1 MEVSINLTDKEIN
14 NGKPLKERSVQTH
27 TKKKR
32 PFLTILFIFLVLVIG
47 SGLYFGY
54 KGYMTGKGIGL
65 NLSPSDLIGKQK
77 EPELKKDSTGV
88 YTNILIVGID
98 TRTKLKTFNT
108 DVIIVASYNHKT
120 KDVVMI
126 SIPRDFCTKVNPS
139 KTSYGKINSAYSIYE
154 AKEKGS
160 GLEGLKGIVEEIT
173 GMEIQYYTMINFNG
187 FVELVDAVGGL
198 YINVENSFTDYKYP
212 AETGY
217 GTQTI
222 SFKAGPQLMDGDTAL
237 KYARSRQSQQNG
249 EGSDYARAKRQHKV
263 IDAFIKK
270 LLSTE
275 TLLNPNKVMS
285 LLTSIQDNIKVS
297 EFTIDDIQAGVN
309 VLKSLSS
316 ESSTSSTYSFVLDP
330 TIGNYSLI
338 SHQPSCGEYNIGP
351 KEGLGRYTKLGEYI
365 NLALSYPALYSE
377 NPSIYSYDTGLGYQ
391 NTKTKTEELKTRFK
405 YLDIRFQGTKFND
418 KEGTYIYSNTTD
430 KFSKSVDILASYLK
444 TNNKVKPEYLTTAT
458 GGDISILFGKEII
471 QDETVEIQQS
481 E

>member
-77 EPELKKDSTGV
+77 EPELKKDSTGA

-309 VLKSLSS
+309 ILKSLSS
-316 ESSTSSTYSFVLDP
+316 ENSTSSTYSFVLDP

-471 QDETVEIQQS
+471 QDSAVEIQQG

>member
-1 MEVSINLTDKEIN
+1 VEVSINLTDKEIN

-77 EPELKKDSTGV
+77 EPELKKDSTGA

>member
-1 MEVSINLTDKEIN
+1 VEVSINLTDKEIN
-14 NGKPLKERSVQTH
+14 NGKPLKERPVQTH
-27 TKKKR
+27 TRKKR

-54 KGYMTGKGIGL
+54 KGYMTGKEIGL

-88 YTNILIVGID
+88 YTNMLIVGID
-98 TRTKLKTFNT
+98 TSAKLKTLNT

-154 AKEKGS
+154 TKEKGS

-270 LLSTE
+270 VLSTE

-309 VLKSLSS
+309 ILKSLSS
-316 ESSTSSTYSFVLDP
+316 ENSTSSTYSFVLDP

-391 NTKTKTEELKTRFK
+391 NTKTKTEELKTKFK

-471 QDETVEIQQS
+471 IDEAVEIQQG

>member
-32 PFLTILFIFLVLVIG
+32 PFLTILFIFLVLIIG

-77 EPELKKDSTGV
+77 EPELEKDSTGV

-98 TRTKLKTFNT
+98 TRAKLKTFNT

-120 KDVVMI
+120 KDIVMI

-173 GMEIQYYTMINFNG
+173 GMEIQYYAMINFNG

-198 YINVENSFTDYKYP
+198 YINVENSFTDYNYP
-212 AETGY
+212 AERGY

-237 KYARSRQSQQNG
+237 KYARSRQSQQNQ

-270 LLSTE
+270 VLSTE

-285 LLTSIQDNIKVS
+285 LLTSIQDNVKVS

-309 VLKSLSS
+309 ILKSLSS
-316 ESSTSSTYSFVLDP
+316 ENSTSSTYSFVLDP

-391 NTKTKTEELKTRFK
+391 NTKTKTDELKTKFK
-405 YLDIRFQGTKFND
+405 YLNIKFQGTKFND

-471 QDETVEIQQS
+471 QNEAVEIQQG

>member
-14 NGKPLKERSVQTH
+14 NKKHTKEESLQTH

-32 PFLTILFIFLVLVIG
+32 PFLTILFIFLVLIIG

-98 TRTKLKTFNT
+98 TRTKLKTLNT

-154 AKEKGS
+154 AKEKGG
-160 GLEGLKGIVEEIT
+160 GLEGLKGVVEEIT
-173 GMEIQYYTMINFNG
+173 GMEIQYYAMINFNG

-212 AETGY
+212 AEQGY

-270 LLSTE
+270 ILSTE
-275 TLLNPNKVMS
+275 TLLNPSKLMS
-285 LLTSIQDNIKVS
+285 LLSSVQDNIK
-297 EFTIDDIQAGVN
+297 
-309 VLKSLSS
+309 
-316 ESSTSSTYSFVLDP
+316 
-330 TIGNYSLI
+330 I
-338 SHQPSCGEYNIGP
+338 S
-351 KEGLGRYTKLGEYI
+351 
-365 NLALSYPALYSE
+365 
-377 NPSIYSYDTGLGYQ
+377 
-391 NTKTKTEELKTRFK
+391 
-405 YLDIRFQGTKFND
+405 
-418 KEGTYIYSNTTD
+418 
-430 KFSKSVDILASYLK
+430 
-444 TNNKVKPEYLTTAT
+444 
-458 GGDISILFGKEII
+458 
-471 QDETVEIQQS
+471 
-481 E
+481 

>member
-1 MEVSINLTDKEIN
+1 VEVSINLTDKEIN

-77 EPELKKDSTGV
+77 EPELKKDSTGA

-275 TLLNPNKVMS
+275 TLLNPSKLMS
-285 LLTSIQDNIKVS
+285 LLSSVQDNIKIS

-309 VLKSLSS
+309 ILKSLSG
-316 ESSTSSTYSFVLDP
+316 ENSTSSTYSFVLDP
-330 TIGNYSLI
+330 TLGNYSLI
-338 SHQPSCGEYNIGP
+338 GPQTSCGEYNIGP
-351 KEGLGRYTKLGEYI
+351 KEGLGRYTKIKEYI
-365 NLALSYPALYSE
+365 NLALNYPALYSE

-391 NTKTKTEELKTRFK
+391 NTKTKTDELKTKFK
-405 YLDIRFQGTKFND
+405 YLNIRFQGTKFND
-418 KEGTYIYSNTTD
+418 KEGVYIYSNTTD

-444 TNNKVKPEYLTTAT
+444 ITNKVKPEYLTTAT

-471 QDETVEIQQS
+471 QDNAVEIQQG

>member
-77 EPELKKDSTGV
+77 EPELKKDSTGA

-309 VLKSLSS
+309 ILKSLSS
-316 ESSTSSTYSFVLDP
+316 ENSTSSTYSFVLDP

-391 NTKTKTEELKTRFK
+391 NTKTKTDELKTKFK
-405 YLDIRFQGTKFND
+405 YLNIRFQGTKFND

>member
-14 NGKPLKERSVQTH
+14 NGKPLKERPVQTH
-27 TKKKR
+27 TRKKR

-309 VLKSLSS
+309 ILKSLSS
-316 ESSTSSTYSFVLDP
+316 ENSTSSTYSFVLDP

-391 NTKTKTEELKTRFK
+391 NTKTKTEELKTKFK

-418 KEGTYIYSNTTD
+418 KEGTYIYSNTID

-471 QDETVEIQQS
+471 IDEAVEIQQG

>member
-77 EPELKKDSTGV
+77 EPELKKDSTGA

-309 VLKSLSS
+309 ILKSLSS
-316 ESSTSSTYSFVLDP
+316 ENSTSSTYSFVLDP

>member
-1 MEVSINLTDKEIN
+1 VEVSINLTDKEIN

>member
-14 NGKPLKERSVQTH
+14 NKKHTKEESFQTH

-32 PFLTILFIFLVLVIG
+32 PFLTILFIFLVLIIG

-98 TRTKLKTFNT
+98 TRTKLKTLNT

-173 GMEIQYYTMINFNG
+173 GMEIQYYAMINFNG

-212 AETGY
+212 AERGY

-222 SFKAGPQLMDGDTAL
+222 SFKAGPQLMNGDTAL

-270 LLSTE
+270 VLSTE
-275 TLLNPNKVMS
+275 TLLNPSKLMS
-285 LLTSIQDNIKVS
+285 LLSSVQDNIKIS

-309 VLKSLSS
+309 ILKSLSS
-316 ESSTSSTYSFVLDP
+316 ENSTSSTYSFVLDP
-330 TIGNYSLI
+330 TLGNYSLI
-338 SHQPSCGEYNIGP
+338 GPQTSCGEYNIGP
-351 KEGLGRYTKLGEYI
+351 KEGLGRYTKIKEYI
-365 NLALSYPALYSE
+365 NLALNYPALYSE

-391 NTKTKTEELKTRFK
+391 NTKTKTDELKTKFK
-405 YLDIRFQGTKFND
+405 YLNIRFQGTKFND
-418 KEGTYIYSNTTD
+418 KEGVYIYSNTTD

-444 TNNKVKPEYLTTAT
+444 ITNKVKPEYLTTAT

-471 QDETVEIQQS
+471 QDNAVEIQQG

>member
-14 NGKPLKERSVQTH
+14 NGKPLKGRTVQTH

-54 KGYMTGKGIGL
+54 KGYMAGKGIGL
-65 NLSPSDLIGKQK
+65 NLSPSDLIGRQK
-77 EPELKKDSTGV
+77 EPELERDSTGV
-88 YTNILIVGID
+88 YTNMLIVGID

-154 AKEKGS
+154 AKEEGS

-198 YINVENSFTDYKYP
+198 YINVENSFTDYNYP
-212 AETGY
+212 AEKGY

-270 LLSTE
+270 VLSTE

-285 LLTSIQDNIKVS
+285 MLSSVQDNIKVS
-297 EFTIDDIQAGVN
+297 EFTIDEIRAGVN
-309 VLKSLSS
+309 ILKSLSS
-316 ESSTSSTYSFVLDP
+316 ENSTSLTYSFVLDP

-338 SHQPSCGEYNIGP
+338 SHQPSCGKYDIGP
-351 KEGLGRYTKLGEYI
+351 KEGLGRYTKIKEYI
-365 NLALSYPALYSE
+365 NLALKYPALYSE
-377 NPSIYSYDTGLGYQ
+377 NPSIYSYDTGFGYQ
-391 NTKTKTEELKTRFK
+391 NTKTKTDELKTKFK

-418 KEGTYIYSNTTD
+418 KEATYIYSNATD

-471 QDETVEIQQS
+471 QDKAVEIQQS

>member
-14 NGKPLKERSVQTH
+14 NGKPLKERPVQTH
-27 TKKKR
+27 TRKKR

-98 TRTKLKTFNT
+98 TRTKLKTLNT

-173 GMEIQYYTMINFNG
+173 GMEIQYYAMINFNG

-212 AETGY
+212 AEQGY

-237 KYARSRQSQQNG
+237 KYARSRQSQQNS

-270 LLSTE
+270 VLSTE
-275 TLLNPNKVMS
+275 TLLNPSKLMS
-285 LLTSIQDNIKVS
+285 LLSSVQDNIKIS

-309 VLKSLSS
+309 ILKSLSG
-316 ESSTSSTYSFVLDP
+316 ENSTSSTYSFVLDP
-330 TIGNYSLI
+330 TLGNYSLI
-338 SHQPSCGEYNIGP
+338 GPQTSCGEYDIGP
-351 KEGLGRYTKLGEYI
+351 KEGLGRYTKIKEYI
-365 NLALSYPALYSE
+365 SLALNYPALYSE

-391 NTKTKTEELKTRFK
+391 NTKTKTDELKTKFK
-405 YLDIRFQGTKFND
+405 YLNIRFQGTKFND
-418 KEGTYIYSNTTD
+418 KEGVYIYSNTTD

-444 TNNKVKPEYLTTAT
+444 ITNKVKPEYLTTAT

-471 QDETVEIQQS
+471 QDNAVEIQQG

>member
-1 MEVSINLTDKEIN
+1 VEVSINLTDKEIN
-14 NGKPLKERSVQTH
+14 NGKPLKERYVQTH

-54 KGYMTGKGIGL
+54 KGYMAGKGIGL
-65 NLSPSDLIGKQK
+65 KLSPSDLIGKQK
-77 EPELKKDSTGV
+77 ESELKKDSTGV

-98 TRTKLKTFNT
+98 TRTKLKTLNT

-120 KDVVMI
+120 KDIVMI

-160 GLEGLKGIVEEIT
+160 GLEGLKGVVEEIT
-173 GMEIQYYTMINFNG
+173 EMEIQYYTIINFNG
-187 FVELVDAVGGL
+187 FLELVDAVGGL

-212 AETGY
+212 AEKGY

-222 SFKAGPQLMDGDTAL
+222 SFKAGPQLMDGDSAL
-237 KYARSRQSQQNG
+237 KYARSRHSQQNG
-249 EGSDYARAKRQHKV
+249 EGSDYARAKRQQKV

-270 LLSTE
+270 ILSTE
-275 TLLNPNKVMS
+275 TLLNPNKLMS
-285 LLTSIQDNIKVS
+285 LISSVQDNIKVS

-309 VLKSLSS
+309 ILKSLST
-316 ESSTSSTYSFVLDP
+316 ENSTSSTYSFVLDP
-330 TIGNYSLI
+330 TLGNYSLI

-351 KEGLGRYTKLGEYI
+351 KEGLGRYTRLGEYI

-471 QDETVEIQQS
+471 QHEAVEIQQD

>member
-14 NGKPLKERSVQTH
+14 NGKPLKERSAQTH

-32 PFLTILFIFLVLVIG
+32 PFLTILFIFLVLIIG

-77 EPELKKDSTGV
+77 EPELEKDSTGV

-98 TRTKLKTFNT
+98 TRAKLKTFNT

-120 KDVVMI
+120 KDIVMI

-173 GMEIQYYTMINFNG
+173 GMEIQYYAMINFNG

-198 YINVENSFTDYKYP
+198 YINVENSFTDYNYP
-212 AETGY
+212 AERGY

-237 KYARSRQSQQNG
+237 KYARSRQSQQNQ

-270 LLSTE
+270 VLSTE

-285 LLTSIQDNIKVS
+285 LLTSIQDNVKVS

-309 VLKSLSS
+309 ILKSLSS
-316 ESSTSSTYSFVLDP
+316 ENSTSSTYSFVLDP

-391 NTKTKTEELKTRFK
+391 NTKTKTDELKTKFK
-405 YLDIRFQGTKFND
+405 YLNIKFQGTKFND

-471 QDETVEIQQS
+471 QNEAVEIQQG

>member
-27 TKKKR
+27 TRKKR

-391 NTKTKTEELKTRFK
+391 NTKTKTDELKTKFK

-418 KEGTYIYSNTTD
+418 EEGTYIYSNTTD

-471 QDETVEIQQS
+471 IDEAVEIQQG

>member
-1 MEVSINLTDKEIN
+1 VEVSINLTDKEIN

-77 EPELKKDSTGV
+77 EPELKKDSTGA

-391 NTKTKTEELKTRFK
+391 NTKTKTEELKTKFK

>member
-1 MEVSINLTDKEIN
+1 VEVSINLTDKEIN
-14 NGKPLKERSVQTH
+14 NGKPLKERSAQTH

-32 PFLTILFIFLVLVIG
+32 PFLTILFIFLVLIIG

-77 EPELKKDSTGV
+77 EPELEKDSTGV

-98 TRTKLKTFNT
+98 TRAKLKTFNT

-120 KDVVMI
+120 KDIVMI

-173 GMEIQYYTMINFNG
+173 GMEIQYYAMINFNG

-198 YINVENSFTDYKYP
+198 YINVENSFTDYNYP
-212 AETGY
+212 AERGY

-237 KYARSRQSQQNG
+237 KYARSRQSQQNQ

-270 LLSTE
+270 VLSTE

-285 LLTSIQDNIKVS
+285 LLTSIQDNVKVS

-309 VLKSLSS
+309 ILKSLSS
-316 ESSTSSTYSFVLDP
+316 ENSTSSTYSFVLDP

-391 NTKTKTEELKTRFK
+391 NTKTKTDELKTKFK
-405 YLDIRFQGTKFND
+405 YLNIKFQGTKFND

-471 QDETVEIQQS
+471 QNEAVEIQQG

>member
-27 TKKKR
+27 TRKKR

-222 SFKAGPQLMDGDTAL
+222 SFKAGAQLMDGDTAL

-249 EGSDYARAKRQHKV
+249 EGSDYARARRQHKV

-309 VLKSLSS
+309 ILKSLSS

-391 NTKTKTEELKTRFK
+391 NTKTKTNELKTKFK

-471 QDETVEIQQS
+471 QDEAVEIQQG

>member
-77 EPELKKDSTGV
+77 EPELKKDSTGA

>member
-32 PFLTILFIFLVLVIG
+32 PFLTILFIFLVLIIG

-98 TRTKLKTFNT
+98 TRAKLKTFNT

-120 KDVVMI
+120 KDIVMI

-173 GMEIQYYTMINFNG
+173 GMEIQYYAMINFNG

-198 YINVENSFTDYKYP
+198 YINVENSFTDYNYP
-212 AETGY
+212 AERGY

-237 KYARSRQSQQNG
+237 KYARSRQSQQNQ

-270 LLSTE
+270 VLSTE

-285 LLTSIQDNIKVS
+285 LLTSIQDNVKVS

-309 VLKSLSS
+309 ILKSLSS
-316 ESSTSSTYSFVLDP
+316 ENSTSSTYSFVLDP

-391 NTKTKTEELKTRFK
+391 NTKTKTDELKTKFK
-405 YLDIRFQGTKFND
+405 YLNIKFQGTKFND

-471 QDETVEIQQS
+471 QNEAVEIQQG

>member
-14 NGKPLKERSVQTH
+14 NGKPLKERPVQTH
-27 TKKKR
+27 TRKKR

-98 TRTKLKTFNT
+98 TRTKLKTLNT

-173 GMEIQYYTMINFNG
+173 GMEIQYYAMINFNG

-198 YINVENSFTDYKYP
+198 YINVENSFTDYNYP
-212 AETGY
+212 AERGY

-222 SFKAGPQLMDGDTAL
+222 SFKAGPQLMNGDTAL

-270 LLSTE
+270 VLSTE
-275 TLLNPNKVMS
+275 TLLNPSKLMS
-285 LLTSIQDNIKVS
+285 LLSSVQDNIKIS

-309 VLKSLSS
+309 ILKSLSG
-316 ESSTSSTYSFVLDP
+316 ENSTSSTYSFVLDP
-330 TIGNYSLI
+330 TLGNYSLI
-338 SHQPSCGEYNIGP
+338 GPQTSCGEYNIGP
-351 KEGLGRYTKLGEYI
+351 KEGLGRYTKIKEYI
-365 NLALSYPALYSE
+365 NLALNYPALYSE

-391 NTKTKTEELKTRFK
+391 NTKTKTDELKTKFK
-405 YLDIRFQGTKFND
+405 YLNIRFQGTKFND
-418 KEGTYIYSNTTD
+418 KEGVYIYSNTTD

-444 TNNKVKPEYLTTAT
+444 ITNKVKPEYLTTAT

-471 QDETVEIQQS
+471 QDSAVEIQQG

>member
-1 MEVSINLTDKEIN
+1 VEVSINLTDKEIN

-309 VLKSLSS
+309 ILKSLSS
-316 ESSTSSTYSFVLDP
+316 ENSTSSTYSFVLDP

-391 NTKTKTEELKTRFK
+391 NTKTKTEELKTKFK

-471 QDETVEIQQS
+471 IDEAVEIQQG

>member
-14 NGKPLKERSVQTH
+14 NKKHTKEESFQTH

-32 PFLTILFIFLVLVIG
+32 PFLTILFIFLVLIIG

-77 EPELKKDSTGV
+77 EPELKKDTTGV

-98 TRTKLKTFNT
+98 TRTKLKTLNT

-120 KDVVMI
+120 KDIVMV

-154 AKEKGS
+154 AKEEGS

-173 GMEIQYYTMINFNG
+173 GMEIQYYAMINFNG
-187 FVELVDAVGGL
+187 FVELIDAVGGL

-212 AETGY
+212 TEEGY

-249 EGSDYARAKRQHKV
+249 EGSDYARAKRQQKV

-270 LLSTE
+270 FLSTE
-275 TLLNPNKVMS
+275 TLLNPNKLMS
-285 LLTSIQDNIKVS
+285 LLSSVQDNIKVS

-309 VLKSLSS
+309 ILKSVSS
-316 ESSTSSTYSFVLDP
+316 ESSASSSYSFVLDP
-330 TIGNYSLI
+330 TLGNYALI
-338 SHQPSCGEYNIGP
+338 GSQPSCGEYNIGP
-351 KEGLGRYTKLGEYI
+351 KEGLGKYTKIKEYT
-365 NLALSYPALYSE
+365 NLALNYPALYSE
-377 NPSIYSYDTGLGYQ
+377 NPAIYSYDTGLGYQ
-391 NTKTKTEELKTRFK
+391 NTKIKIDNLKTKFK
-405 YLDIRFQGTKFND
+405 YLNIKFQGTKFSD
-418 KEGTYIYSNTTD
+418 KEGLYIYSNTEGE
-430 KFSKSVDILASYLK
+430 FSESIEILGNYLK
-444 TNNKVKPEYLTTAT
+444 IENQSKPEYLTTTT
-458 GGDISILFGKEII
+458 GGDISILFGKEI
-471 QDETVEIQQS
+471 QENSNVEIKPN
-481 E
+481 

>member
-14 NGKPLKERSVQTH
+14 NKKHTKEESFQTH

-32 PFLTILFIFLVLVIG
+32 PFLTILFIFLVLIIG

-98 TRTKLKTFNT
+98 TRTKLKTLNT

-154 AKEKGS
+154 AKEKGG
-160 GLEGLKGIVEEIT
+160 GLEGLKGVVEEIT
-173 GMEIQYYTMINFNG
+173 GMEIQYYAMINFNG

-212 AETGY
+212 AEQGY

-222 SFKAGPQLMDGDTAL
+222 SFKAGPQLMNGDTAL

-270 LLSTE
+270 ILSTE
-275 TLLNPNKVMS
+275 TLLNPSKLMS
-285 LLTSIQDNIKVS
+285 LLSSVQDNIKIS

-309 VLKSLSS
+309 ILKSLSG
-316 ESSTSSTYSFVLDP
+316 ENSTSSTYSFVLDP
-330 TIGNYSLI
+330 TLGNYSLI
-338 SHQPSCGEYNIGP
+338 GPQTSCGEYNIGP
-351 KEGLGRYTKLGEYI
+351 KEGLGRYTKIKEYI
-365 NLALSYPALYSE
+365 SLALNYPALYSE

-391 NTKTKTEELKTRFK
+391 NK
-405 YLDIRFQGTKFND
+405 QMN
-418 KEGTYIYSNTTD
+418 
-430 KFSKSVDILASYLK
+430 
-444 TNNKVKPEYLTTAT
+444 
-458 GGDISILFGKEII
+458 
-471 QDETVEIQQS
+471 
-481 E
+481 

>member
-32 PFLTILFIFLVLVIG
+32 PFLTILFIFLVLIIG

-77 EPELKKDSTGV
+77 EPELEKDSTGV

-98 TRTKLKTFNT
+98 TRAKLKTFNT

-120 KDVVMI
+120 KDIVMI

-154 AKEKGS
+154 AKEKGR

-173 GMEIQYYTMINFNG
+173 GMEIQYYAMINFNG

-198 YINVENSFTDYKYP
+198 YINVENSFTDYNYP
-212 AETGY
+212 AERGY

-237 KYARSRQSQQNG
+237 KYARSRQSQQNQ

-270 LLSTE
+270 VLSTE

-285 LLTSIQDNIKVS
+285 LLTSIQDNVKVS

-309 VLKSLSS
+309 ILKSLSS
-316 ESSTSSTYSFVLDP
+316 ENSTSSTYSFVLDP

-391 NTKTKTEELKTRFK
+391 NTKTKTDELKTKFK
-405 YLDIRFQGTKFND
+405 YLNIKFQGTKFND

-458 GGDISILFGKEII
+458 GGDISILFGKEIM
-471 QDETVEIQQS
+471 QNEAVEIQQG